1 MSQYY
6 TLIKNQMIDFD
17 KLILEKYYCLDLDE
31 VDTIILIKINE
42 VIKYK
47 KTLDATSIAS
57 KMSIDVNTVSKKIVG
72 LVERGYVSIELSDKG
87 EIVNMDG
94 IYNRL
99 ATLLDL
105 DDANNENGAKATTV
119 KKVAEDFALYF
130 NKTPSA
136 MDIQM
141 INHWVIDDDY
151 SYEDIS
157 EAIQNCAMKK
167 KMSSRYVDAYLMES
181 ISKEESRVDSDLE
194 EKFNN
199 VFNNFK

>member
-1 MSQYY
+1 
-6 TLIKNQMIDFD
+6 MIDFD
-17 KLILEKYYCLDLDE
+17 KLILEKYFCLDLDE

-47 KTLDATSIAS
+47 KTLDANAVAS
-57 KMSIDVNTVSKKIVG
+57 KMSIDVNQVSKRIVG
-72 LVERGYVSIELSDKG
+72 LVERGYVSIEIG
-87 EIVNMDG
+87 EAGEKVSMDG

-99 ATLLDL
+99 ATLLDR
-105 DDANNENGAKATTV
+105 DDANNDANAKVAIV
-119 KKVAEDFALYF
+119 KKVAEDFAAYF
-130 NKTPSA
+130 NKTPSP
-136 MDIQM
+136 MDLQM

-151 SYEDIS
+151 TYEEIS

-167 KMSSRYVDAYLMES
+167 KMSSRFIDAYLMD
-181 ISKEESRVDSDLE
+181 ITKEEDQTIDSDLQ

>member
-17 KLILEKYYCLDLDE
+17 KLILEKYFCLDLDE

-42 VIKYK
+42 LIRYK
-47 KTLDATSIAS
+47 KTLDASSIAS
-57 KMSIDVNTVSKKIVG
+57 KMSIDDNQVSKRIVG
-72 LVERGYVSIELSDKG
+72 LVERGYVSIDIDENG
-87 EIVNMDG
+87 ETVNLDG

-99 ATLLDL
+99 ATLLDR
-105 DDANNENGAKATTV
+105 DDANNDNQTKASIV
-119 KKVAEDFALYF
+119 KKVAEDFSAYF
-130 NKTPSA
+130 NKTPSP
-136 MDIQM
+136 MDLQM

-151 SYEDIS
+151 AYEDIK
-157 EAIQNCAMKK
+157 EAIEACAMKK
-167 KMSSRYVDAYLMES
+167 KMSSRFVDAYLMDMTR
-181 ISKEESRVDSDLE
+181 KEDTNIDSDLQ

>member
-17 KLILEKYYCLDLDE
+17 KLILEKYFCLDLDE

-42 VIKYK
+42 TLKYER
-47 KTLDATSIAS
+47 TLDAKAVAS
-57 KMSIDVNTVSKKIVG
+57 KMSIDVNDVSKRIVG
-72 LVERGYVSIELSDKG
+72 LVERGYVSLEITEAG
-87 EIVNMDG
+87 EEVKLDG

-99 ATLLDL
+99 ATLLDR
-105 DDANNENGAKATTV
+105 DDANNDSNTKASVV
-119 KKVAEDFALYF
+119 KKVADDFANYF
-130 NKTPSA
+130 KKTPSA
-136 MDIQM
+136 MDLQM

-151 SYEDIS
+151 SYEEIS

-167 KMSSRYVDAYLMES
+167 KMSSRYVDAYLME
-181 ISKEESRVDSDLE
+181 ITKVEETNIDSELQ

>member
-17 KLILEKYYCLDLDE
+17 KLILEKYFCLDLDE

-42 VIKYK
+42 LIKYK
-47 KTLDATSIAS
+47 KILDAATIAS
-57 KMSIDVNTVSKKIVG
+57 KMSIDVTTVSKKIVG
-72 LVERGYVSIELSDKG
+72 LVERGYVSIDITQDG
-87 EIVNMDG
+87 EVISLDG

-99 ATLLDL
+99 ATLLDR
-105 DDANNENGAKATTV
+105 DDANNASDAKVTV
-119 KKVAEDFALYF
+119 IKKVAEDFLTYF
-130 NKTPSA
+130 NKTPSS
-136 MDIQM
+136 MDLQM

-151 SYEDIS
+151 SYEQIS

-167 KMSSRYVDAYLMES
+167 KMSSRFVDAYLMD
-181 ISKEESRVDSDLE
+181 ITRKEETNIDSSLQ

>member
-17 KLILEKYYCLDLDE
+17 KLILEKYFCLDLDE

-42 VIKYK
+42 LIKYK
-47 KTLDATSIAS
+47 KTLDAKAVAS
-57 KMSIDVNTVSKKIVG
+57 KMSIDVDQVSKKIVG
-72 LVERGYVSIELSDKG
+72 LVERGYVSIEIGEAG
-87 EIVNMDG
+87 EIVSMDG

-99 ATLLDL
+99 ATLLDR
-105 DDANNENGAKATTV
+105 DDANSKSDDKATIV
-119 KKVAEDFALYF
+119 KKVAEDFSAFF
-130 NKTPSA
+130 NKTPSP
-136 MDIQM
+136 MDLQM
-141 INHWVIDDDY
+141 INHWVIDDDFT
-151 SYEDIS
+151 YEEIN

-167 KMSSRYVDAYLMES
+167 KMSSRFIDAYLMET
-181 ISKEESRVDSDLE
+181 SKEKEEKIDSDLQ

>member
-17 KLILEKYYCLDLDE
+17 KLILDKYFCLDLDE

-42 VIKYK
+42 LVKYK
-47 KTLDATSIAS
+47 KVLDASMVAK
-57 KMSIDVNTVSKKIVG
+57 KMSIDVNTISKRIVG
-72 LVERGYVSIELSDKG
+72 LVERGYVSIDITDKG
-87 EIVNMDG
+87 EVVNLDG

-99 ATLLDL
+99 ATLLDV
-105 DDANNENGAKATTV
+105 DDENSDSESKTIVV
-119 KKVAEDFALYF
+119 KKVVDLFTSAFA
-130 NKTPSA
+130 KTPSP

-151 SYEDIS
+151 SYDQIK
-157 EAIQNCAMKK
+157 EAIETCAMKK
-167 KMSSRYVDAYLMES
+167 KMGSRFVDSYL
-181 ISKEESRVDSDLE
+181 IDLVRKEETKIDSELQ